1 MLKGRPFSIY
11 DRLANIFGKDR
22 ATGIGA
28 QISFD
33 MIEDLNMEI
42 ENELETNWG
51 IPNTLIFLMSVNQP
65 VHSEHT
71 MLSQSSCKKRAKSK
85 DDLVKG
91 FSEVASKLFKQ
102 LTEKFD
108 KSEANYPK
116 YLAELAEK
124 KRQNGKSDL
133 HVLEAMLVEVN
144 ASSWIIDSEVSNHVC
159 SPL

>member
-1 MLKGRPFSIY
+1 MV
-11 DRLANIFGKDR
+11 
-22 ATGIGA
+22 
-28 QISFD
+28 
-33 MIEDLNMEI
+33 EDLNMEI
-42 ENELETNWG
+42 ENEFETNWG

-116 YLAELAEK
+116 YLAEELDILGLPIVE
-124 KRQNGKSDL
+124 NLKSSKAIRFD
-133 HVLEAMLVEVN
+133 
-144 ASSWIIDSEVSNHVC
+144 SSNVKVFKIIKN
-159 SPL
+159 